1 MERNRGVVNR
11 LADSLID
18 QLEKM
23 ETFTLEQAP
32 DLCKEIVLEEKT
44 KLENWVIISSFL
56 LFLFIAALVGAIV
69 GYNVARDGRGWQLV
83 FGAFMII
90 LPIASVAASMAT
102 LEAALKLRVL
112 KAAPKPH
119 ILRTLREYIVG

>member
-1 MERNRGVVNR
+1 MGSKNDIVNE
-11 LADSLID
+11 LIND
-18 QLEKM
+18 VIYKLEKM